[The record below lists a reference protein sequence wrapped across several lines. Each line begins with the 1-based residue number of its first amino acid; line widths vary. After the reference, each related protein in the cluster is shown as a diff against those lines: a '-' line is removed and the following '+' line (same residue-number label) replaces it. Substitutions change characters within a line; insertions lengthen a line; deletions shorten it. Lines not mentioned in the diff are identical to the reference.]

1 MNLRPEEISTLIKD
15 QIKNYRTKIEPA
27 ETGTVILFGDGI
39 AKAHGLRSC
48 VSNELLEFDDGSI
61 GIAQNLEEEVVSI
74 AVLSDEP
81 DIHEGTEVRRT
92 GRIVSVP
99 VGEALLGR
107 VVHALGGPIDGKG
120 PINCTE
126 TRPIEAEAPGII
138 RRKSVSVPLQTGIKA
153 IDSMIP
159 IGRGQ
164 RELIIG
170 DRQTGK
176 TSIAIDTIINQRGK
190 NVICPR
196 CTDNRNAAKSRRNGL
211 HCHRLRFRFRKRTR
225 AIHCSLFRLRNGRVF
240 PRKGQG
246 CSHCLR

>member
-164 RELIIG
+164 RTSAAG
-170 DRQTGK
+170 GK
-176 TSIAIDTIINQRGK
+176 WK
-190 NVICPR
+190 
-196 CTDNRNAAKSRRNGL
+196 AAF
-211 HCHRLRFRFRKRTR
+211 C
-225 AIHCSLFRLRNGRVF
+225 
-240 PRKGQG
+240 
-246 CSHCLR
+246 

>member
-126 TRPIEAEAPGII
+126 TRPIEAEAPGK
-138 RRKSVSVPLQTGIKA
+138 RAKLPLRLTQLLTSAARTSYASMLRSDRKTPS
-153 IDSMIP
+153 
-159 IGRGQ
+159 
-164 RELIIG
+164 
-170 DRQTGK
+170 
-176 TSIAIDTIINQRGK
+176 
-190 NVICPR
+190 
-196 CTDNRNAAKSRRNGL
+196 L
-211 HCHRLRFRFRKRTR
+211 HR
-225 AIHCSLFRLRNGRVF
+225 
-240 PRKGQG
+240 
-246 CSHCLR
+246 

>member
-15 QIKNYRTKIEPA
+15 QIKNYRTKIKPA

-81 DIHEGTEVRRT
+81 DIGTEVRRT

-107 VVHALGGPIDGKG
+107 VVQPEKRLG
-120 PINCTE
+120 
-126 TRPIEAEAPGII
+126 RA
-138 RRKSVSVPLQTGIKA
+138 
-153 IDSMIP
+153 
-159 IGRGQ
+159 GR
-164 RELIIG
+164 
-170 DRQTGK
+170 
-176 TSIAIDTIINQRGK
+176 
-190 NVICPR
+190 
-196 CTDNRNAAKSRRNGL
+196 
-211 HCHRLRFRFRKRTR
+211 
-225 AIHCSLFRLRNGRVF
+225 
-240 PRKGQG
+240 
-246 CSHCLR
+246 CLWQLA

>member
-126 TRPIEAEAPGII
+126 T
-138 RRKSVSVPLQTGIKA
+138 VSYTHLRAHETKA
-153 IDSMIP
+153 NLRAS
-159 IGRGQ
+159 
-164 RELIIG
+164 
-170 DRQTGK
+170 
-176 TSIAIDTIINQRGK
+176 S
-190 NVICPR
+190 
-196 CTDNRNAAKSRRNGL
+196 AAK
-211 HCHRLRFRFRKRTR
+211 
-225 AIHCSLFRLRNGRVF
+225 VF
-240 PRKGQG
+240 PFRCKPA
-246 CSHCLR
+246 SKLSTA

>member
-107 VVHALGGPIDGKG
+107 VVHALGGPIDGK
-120 PINCTE
+120 
-126 TRPIEAEAPGII
+126 
-138 RRKSVSVPLQTGIKA
+138 
-153 IDSMIP
+153 
-159 IGRGQ
+159 
-164 RELIIG
+164 
-170 DRQTGK
+170 
-176 TSIAIDTIINQRGK
+176 
-190 NVICPR
+190 
-196 CTDNRNAAKSRRNGL
+196 
-211 HCHRLRFRFRKRTR
+211 
-225 AIHCSLFRLRNGRVF
+225 
-240 PRKGQG
+240 
-246 CSHCLR
+246 